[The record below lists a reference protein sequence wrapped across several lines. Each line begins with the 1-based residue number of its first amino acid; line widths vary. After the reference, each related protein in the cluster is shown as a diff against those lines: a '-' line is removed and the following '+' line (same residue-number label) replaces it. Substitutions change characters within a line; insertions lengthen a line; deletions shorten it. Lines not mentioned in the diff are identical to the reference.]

1 MTARVGGRASFHPP
15 LGSIRNAT
23 RSSRAIFA
31 LRFLM
36 AGSVS
41 TIRIAAHL
49 AGFLTLS
56 YTRLTAV
63 PTVRPNALGWRLA
76 IH

>member
-1 MTARVGGRASFHPP
+1 M
-15 LGSIRNAT
+15 AT
-23 RSSRAIFA
+23 
-31 LRFLM
+31 
-36 AGSVS
+36 GSVS